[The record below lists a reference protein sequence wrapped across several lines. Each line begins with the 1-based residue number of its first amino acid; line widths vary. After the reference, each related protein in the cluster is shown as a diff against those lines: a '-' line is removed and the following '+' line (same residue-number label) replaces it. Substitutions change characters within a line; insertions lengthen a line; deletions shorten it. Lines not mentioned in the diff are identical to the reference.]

1 MLGGFSQGA
10 VMSWALG
17 LGRGATKRPAAIV
30 ALSGFLPRVDG
41 LELDVTDLQGFP
53 VAIGHGALDPVI
65 DVRFGREAKELVD
78 GAGADL
84 LYREYPLPHTID
96 PGFIRDL
103 QAFVADATR

>member
-1 MLGGFSQGA
+1 M
-10 VMSWALG
+10 
-17 LGRGATKRPAAIV
+17 
-30 ALSGFLPRVDG
+30 
-41 LELDVTDLQGFP
+41 
-53 VAIGHGALDPVI
+53 I

-96 PGFIRDL
+96 PGFIPEL